1 MGKIERTFEARLQ
14 KRPKDT
20 VRLIVRVAGDLAQA
34 QTRLSE
40 LNVPVLRAFQLMNAV
55 AISCPAE
62 TALALLQEPWV
73 QAIEEDRRVFAQA
86 QSKGEGGKGD
96 RNE

>member
-14 KRPKDT
+14 NRPNDT
-20 VRLIVRVAGDLAQA
+20 VHLIVRVAGDLAQA
-34 QTRLSE
+34 QSRLAE
-40 LNVPVLRAFQLMNAV
+40 LNVPVLRSFRLLNAV

-62 TALALLQEPWV
+62 TALTLLQEPWV

-86 QSKGEGGKGD
+86 RNDQDKGG